1 MDNDGKKESQDSY
14 YARSMCKQ
22 PLTPTTN
29 GLLCKRD
36 GVEL

>member
-1 MDNDGKKESQDSY
+1 MDNDGKKESQDSCY
-14 YARSMCKQ
+14 TYSMCKQ

-29 GLLCKRD
+29 GLLCKLD